1 MAIPGEAPDRLDH
14 LQEAVALGDVGQ
26 GGGLLLARVPPVVPV
41 AARDLDHVPR
51 PGDRLDTVEA
61 KGDPAGGDGE
71 ALVEVAMD
79 VLADDRAPGLDE
91 EPAFER
97 AVLPFPRRLDDD
109 AELPGD
115 GIVERFPGDHRL
127 GRGLEDERATHRRDY
142 RCGSGYACPRWS
154 PTPSWNSPGC
164 RRGLLVRLPE
174 SLDVLRTREF
184 RLLFS
189 GQAVSVLGDRM
200 AIVALA
206 FAVLEIGGSA
216 SEVGLVL
223 SAGAFPL
230 VATVLAGGVVADRAS
245 RRAVMVAADLVRV
258 ASQGVMAALLIAG
271 VAEVWMLALVAGVT
285 GAATG
290 FFSPASTGLLPEVVL
305 AEQLQPANALRTSAV
320 STGEILGPAIGGVLV
335 AAAGAGWA
343 IAIDALSFALSAA
356 CLAMLRVPAR
366 LAAQRSSFVAD
377 LREGW
382 AAFRSRRWVWTFVA
396 YFAFVNLLWG
406 AWGVLGPIVA
416 ERDLGGAAAW
426 GTVLA
431 AVGVGA
437 LAGSLLAARVR
448 PRRPLLLAALA
459 DGLFALPLAFLA
471 AAPPVALIACGA
483 LLSGAGM
490 ALAISLWEST
500 LQRHV
505 PDESLSR
512 VSSYDWFGSLA
523 FYPLGLAIWGPVAA
537 VIGVSV
543 SLWLAFGLAI
553 AGTVILISVP
563 DIRHLPAVAP
573 PATVASASPAGSP

>member
-1 MAIPGEAPDRLDH
+1 MATD
-14 LQEAVALGDVGQ
+14 LGG
-26 GGGLLLARVPPVVPV
+26 VP
-41 AARDLDHVPR
+41 
-51 PGDRLDTVEA
+51 
-61 KGDPAGGDGE
+61 
-71 ALVEVAMD
+71 
-79 VLADDRAPGLDE
+79 
-91 EPAFER
+91 
-97 AVLPFPRRLDDD
+97 
-109 AELPGD
+109 
-115 GIVERFPGDHRL
+115 
-127 GRGLEDERATHRRDY
+127 
-142 RCGSGYACPRWS
+142 
-154 PTPSWNSPGC
+154 
-164 RRGLLVRLPE
+164 
-174 SLDVLRTREF
+174 RTREF

-200 AIVALA
+200 AMVALA

-223 SAGAFPL
+223 AAGAFPL

-258 ASQGVMAALLIAG
+258 ASQGLLAALLIAG
-271 VAEVWMLALVAGVT
+271 VAEVWMLALMAGAT

-305 AEQLQPANALRTSAV
+305 AEQLQPANGLRASAV
-320 STGEILGPAIGGVLV
+320 STGEILGPLTGGVLV

-343 IAIDALSFALSAA
+343 IAIDALTFAVSAA
-356 CLAMLRVPAR
+356 CLAMLRIPTRVAP
-366 LAAQRSSFVAD
+366 QRSSFVTE

-382 AAFRSRRWVWTFVA
+382 AAFRSRRWIWAFVA

-426 GTVLA
+426 GTILA

-437 LAGSLLAARVR
+437 LAGSLLATRVK
-448 PRRPLLLAALA
+448 PHRPLLLAALA

-490 ALAISLWEST
+490 ALAISLWESA

-505 PDESLSR
+505 PGESLSR

-537 VIGVSV
+537 AIGVSV
-543 SLWLAFGLAI
+543 SLWLAFGLAV
-553 AGTVILISVP
+553 ALTLALIGVP
-563 DIRHLPAVAP
+563 DIRHLPAAPP
-573 PATVASASPAGSP
+573 PATGPIGDPAESPTP